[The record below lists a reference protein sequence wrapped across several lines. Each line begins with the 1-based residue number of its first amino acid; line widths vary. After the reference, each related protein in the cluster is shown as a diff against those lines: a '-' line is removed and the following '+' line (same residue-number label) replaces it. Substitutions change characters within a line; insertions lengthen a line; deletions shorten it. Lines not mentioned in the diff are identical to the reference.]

1 MPLFTVPKFTEM
13 ETKLVGPL
21 TFKQFVFIL
30 GTAAI
35 CFLVYRLVPHFLSLP
50 LVIIIAAL
58 GFALAFLKIGE
69 IPFYQMFLDGL
80 KFLATPRILFW
91 GKKGKREI
99 TPWKEMEI
107 KKEEKG
113 QLKIKKESELKNLLV
128 KVETKK

>member
-13 ETKLVGPL
+13 ETRLVGPL
-21 TFKQFVFIL
+21 TFKQFVFIA

-35 CFLVYRLVPHFLSLP
+35 CFLVYHSVPRFLAWP
-50 LVIIIAAL
+50 LVLVIAAL
-58 GFALAFLKIGE
+58 GLTLAFLKIGG
-69 IPFYQMFLDGL
+69 IPFHQVFFEGA
-80 KFLATPRILFW
+80 KFLLVPKKLVW
-91 GKKGKREI
+91 GKGSKRG
-99 TPWKEMEI
+99 TAPWKEMEI